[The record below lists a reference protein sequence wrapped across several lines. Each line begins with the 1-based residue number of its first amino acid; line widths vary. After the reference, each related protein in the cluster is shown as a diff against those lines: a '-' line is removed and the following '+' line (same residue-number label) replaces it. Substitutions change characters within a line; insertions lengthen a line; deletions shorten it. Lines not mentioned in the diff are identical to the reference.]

1 MFPATERSVGFFL
14 FVFFFPPPRVPVCAT
29 VYVCVYILLVLPRR
43 VKLPPRFTQ
52 SQQSGGEKE
61 KKKCNVDK
69 PGTQRP
75 ISADEI
81 IPP

>member
-1 MFPATERSVGFFL
+1 MFLATERSA
-14 FVFFFPPPRVPVCAT
+14 FFFFFSFSPPRVPVCAT
-29 VYVCVYILLVLPRR
+29 VYVYVYILLVLLRR

-52 SQQSGGEKE
+52 SQQSAGERK